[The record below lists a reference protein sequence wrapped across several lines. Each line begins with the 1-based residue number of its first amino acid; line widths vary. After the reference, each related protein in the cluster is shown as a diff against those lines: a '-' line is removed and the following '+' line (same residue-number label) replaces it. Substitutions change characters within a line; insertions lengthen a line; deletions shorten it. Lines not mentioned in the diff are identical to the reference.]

1 MSKALSILQQAPMV
15 PVIALQNLEQA
26 VPLAEALVRGGLPVL
41 EITLRT
47 PAGLPAIRAIADAVP
62 GAIVGAG
69 TVRNPAD
76 FRAAID
82 AGSEFVITPGI
93 TQATLDTAATT
104 EVPLIP
110 GIATASELMLAMDHG
125 LHTVKFFPAEASG
138 GAAALKALAGPF
150 PEVRFCPTGGIG
162 MHNLTDYLDLPTVIT
177 VGGSWVMPQALLDSG
192 DWDSIATRAREV
204 VRVIDEHTRPKP
216 GN

>member
-15 PVIALQNLEQA
+15 PVIALQDLNQA

-93 TQATLDTAATT
+93 TQATLDAAATT
-104 EVPLIP
+104 DVPLIP

-125 LHTVKFFPAEASG
+125 LHTLKFFPAEASG

-192 DWDSIATRAREV
+192 DWDGIATRAREV
-204 VRVIDEHTRPKP
+204 VRVIDEHARRKP